1 MNVQTEE
8 RRLLTILFA
17 DLSGFTAL
25 SARLDPE
32 EVREAVNISFG
43 HLNKPIAAEEGTII
57 KYEGDL
63 VMAVFGYPTAHEDD
77 PERAVRAALG
87 MFQRLEA
94 VNRDL
99 AARLKTEGRVGLHI
113 GINSGT
119 VVVGEIGSEE
129 KREYTVMGE
138 AVNLASRL
146 KDAAKAGEILVSEP
160 VFRSSRYLF
169 EYQPKP
175 KVEAKGFDHPIAVF
189 QPLKLRDKPESKRG
203 IAGLTSPMVGRDRE
217 LASLVED
224 VRTLARGRGGAT
236 FVVGEAGLGK
246 SRLLAEMKSV
256 IAGQGIKVKLL
267 EGRCLSYG
275 RNVPYWPV
283 LQALESA
290 FGVSD
295 QDTPEMVLE
304 KIVGGC
310 RELMPGSWMES
321 APYLAH
327 LFSLRLPEE
336 MSEKVA
342 HLDAKALKA
351 RTHLALKKFLTALA
365 GQAPVLLVMD
375 DYHWADEATD
385 EFLLELCGTPAAP
398 IWLLVLTRPERD
410 AGGQQSRERFRGRL
424 GLHYREIVLAPLDR
438 DSGTS
443 LAFNLLNVPG
453 IGQGFKDML
462 LAKSGGNPFYLEEI
476 IRSLIDSGVLA
487 YRQGVWRL
495 TEDVSSINVPD
506 TVQMVIAARLDRLE
520 HELRD
525 ILQTASVLGRSFHVR
540 LLEALSGLDDMMLTL
555 YLATLEE
562 FDFIAETKRGPEPEY
577 SFRHPLS
584 QEVAYQGLLKKRRRE
599 LHRLAGQA
607 IERTYASRLDDF
619 AEILAHHYANSD
631 DEAKAIEW
639 LGRAGRKARDRYANQ
654 EAIAFCEKLA
664 DILERLPER
673 ERNLCENC
681 GNLGEL
687 YVLASDFEVA
697 NSWFRRMEQH
707 AGEDK
712 ALKARARRMQAD
724 IAQRQGRFDEAMDIL
739 KASESDLAAKRPS
752 ELQEQ
757 AEIHILRC
765 WILRKQGEIGEAV
778 RQGETALRILEADL
792 AATSDDERKSLAK
805 TKAQLLNSLGGVYYT
820 QGEFDRAIRL
830 FKACA
835 DICRQNGLMPSLVAA
850 TCNLGIMY
858 YDKGDLAKALEY
870 YGAFLELG
878 QRIGDKNALGTA
890 YGNMAIV
897 YQDLGE
903 YDKALDLHQKA
914 LEINQEMGDRMAVAQ
929 NFGNLGLVYK
939 SRGDYA
945 KAIDL
950 FTNYRDT
957 AREIGNKQGVAIAGL
972 NLANVH
978 HLMGERRRA
987 EEIFKEIE
995 PLFVEIGDRASLCEL
1010 YIGWADLKGEEKGCL
1025 AEAFGLADKAR
1036 GLASEIGSESRLG
1049 QVEWTFAS
1057 LRSIEGDY
1065 QSSEEHYLK
1074 ALGVFEKSG
1083 QRRMEADIC
1092 LSYAG
1097 MLKESGRDRD
1107 GLAEKLKER
1116 ALAIYQELGL
1126 DHKAAKCRQI
1136 TF

>member
-1 MNVQTEE
+1 MSTQTEE

-32 EVREAVNISFG
+32 EVREAVNISFER
-43 HLNKPIAAEEGTII
+43 LNKPIAVEGGTIL

-63 VMAVFGYPTAHEDD
+63 VMAVFGYPAAHEDD

-87 MFQRLEA
+87 MLGCMEA

-99 AARLKTEGRVGLHI
+99 ETRLKTEGRVGLHI

-119 VVVGEIGSEE
+119 VVVGEIGSDE

-146 KDAAKAGEILVSEP
+146 KDAARTGEILVSEP
-160 VFRSSRYLF
+160 IFRSSRYLF

-175 KVEAKGFDHPIAVF
+175 KVEAKGFDRPISVY
-189 QPLKLRDKPESKRG
+189 QPLKLKDKPEPKRG
-203 IAGLTSPMVGRDRE
+203 ISGLASPMVGRDRE
-217 LASLVED
+217 LASLCQD

-236 FVVGEAGLGK
+236 FVLGEAGLGK
-246 SRLLAEMKSV
+246 SRLLAELKSV
-256 IAGQGIKVKLL
+256 IAGQGISVKLL

-275 RNVPYWPV
+275 QNVPYWPM
-283 LQALESA
+283 LQALEA
-290 FGVSD
+290 ALGVDDRDSS
-295 QDTPEMVLE
+295 EIVLD
-304 KIVGGC
+304 KIVQRC
-310 RELMPGSWMES
+310 RELMPGSWMAS
-321 APYLAH
+321 APYLAN
-327 LFSLRLPEE
+327 LFSLKLTEE

-351 RTHLALKKFLTALA
+351 LTHLALKKFLTALA
-365 GQAPVLLVMD
+365 SQTPVLLVVD

-398 IWLLVLTRPERD
+398 IWLLVLARPEND

-424 GLHYREIVLAPLDR
+424 GLNYKEIVLSPLDQ

-476 IRSLIDSGVLA
+476 IRSLIDSGTLA
-487 YRQGVWRL
+487 YRHGVWRL
-495 TEDVSSINVPD
+495 TEDLSSIKVPD

-520 HELRD
+520 RELRD

-562 FDFIAETKRGPEPEY
+562 FDFIAETQKGPEPEY

-599 LHRLAGQA
+599 LHRLAGRA
-607 IERTYASRLDDF
+607 IERTYGSRLEDF

-639 LGRAGRKARDRYANQ
+639 LGRAGRKARERFANQ
-654 EAIAFCEKLA
+654 EAIAFFEKLA
-664 DILERLPER
+664 EILKWLPER
-673 ERNLCENC
+673 EGDLCGVC

-687 YVLASDFEVA
+687 HVLVSDFEEA

-707 AGEDK
+707 AGEDR
-712 ALKARARRMQAD
+712 ALRAKARRMQAD
-724 IAQRQGRFDEAMDIL
+724 IAQRQGRFEEAMNML
-739 KASESDLAAKRPS
+739 RASESALSAKSPS

-765 WILRKQGEIGEAV
+765 WILRVQGRTEEAV

-792 AATSDDERKSLAK
+792 EASSEDQRKSLSK
-805 TKAQLLNSLGGVYYT
+805 TKVQLLNNLGGVYYT

-830 FKACA
+830 FKTCA
-835 DICRQNGLMPSLVAA
+835 DICHENGLMQALEAA
-850 TCNLGIMY
+850 MCNLGIMHY
-858 YDKGDLAKALEY
+858 SKGDLAKALEY
-870 YGAFLELG
+870 YGSFLELS
-878 QRIGDKNALGTA
+878 QRIGDKKGLGAA

-914 LEINQEMGDRMAVAQ
+914 LEINQETGDRMAVAQ
-929 NFGNLGLVYK
+929 NFGNMGLVYK

-945 KAIDL
+945 KAIEL
-950 FTNYRDT
+950 FINYRDT
-957 AREIGNKQGVAIAGL
+957 AKEIGNKQGVAIAGL

-978 HLMGERRRA
+978 HMMGERPRA

-995 PLFVEIGDRASLCEL
+995 PLFAEIGDKASLCEL
-1010 YIGWADLKGEEKGCL
+1010 YIGWADLKGEEKDGL
-1025 AEAFGLADKAR
+1025 AEALGLAAKAR
-1036 GLASEIGSESRLG
+1036 DLALEIGSESRLG
-1049 QVEWTFAS
+1049 QVDWTFAN
-1057 LRSIEGDY
+1057 LKSIEGDF
-1065 QSSEEHYLK
+1065 QASEQHFIK
-1074 ALGVFEKSG
+1074 ALEVFEKSK
-1083 QRRMEADIC
+1083 QRRIEADIC

-1097 MLKESGRDRD
+1097 MLKESGQDKD
-1107 GLAEKLKER
+1107 GRAEKLKER
-1116 ALAIYQELGL
+1116 ALALYRELGL
-1126 DHKAAKCRQI
+1126 DHKAAGCQ
-1136 TF
+1136 